1 MFSALFDWLLGA
13 GREAAVFIISMVPL
27 VELRGAVPL
36 GAAAGIPWT
45 TLFPLAIL
53 GNMLP
58 IPLLLVFGEKLLEW
72 AETLPPLKK
81 FAAAYKKKLLSKSS
95 EVTKYARLGLYLF
108 VAVPLPGTGAWSG
121 ALIATLLKMPKT
133 RALLSIFCGVITA
146 GIIKAI
152 PHNES
157 ALVQLCGIP
166 IRKHGTLERGCR
178 VAVLN
183 DFRND
188 VRRSHGCHRYG
199 LRCARGDCSER
210 WGRRKERR

>member
-36 GAAAGIPWT
+36 GAAAGIP
-45 TLFPLAIL
+45 LAIL

-72 AETLPPLKK
+72 AETLPPFKK

-133 RALLSIFCGVITA
+133 RALLCGVITA
-146 GIIKAI
+146 GIIMLIA
-152 PHNES
+152 
-157 ALVQLCGIP
+157 
-166 IRKHGTLERGCR
+166 
-178 VAVLN
+178 
-183 DFRND
+183 
-188 VRRSHGCHRYG
+188 SHGVLG
-199 LRCARGDCSER
+199 VVNML
-210 WGRRKERR
+210 

>member
-58 IPLLLVFGEKLLEW
+58 IPLLLVFGEKLL
-72 AETLPPLKK
+72 
-81 FAAAYKKKLLSKSS
+81 SKSG

-146 GIIKAI
+146 GIIMLIA
-152 PHNES
+152 
-157 ALVQLCGIP
+157 
-166 IRKHGTLERGCR
+166 
-178 VAVLN
+178 
-183 DFRND
+183 
-188 VRRSHGCHRYG
+188 SHGVLG
-199 LRCARGDCSER
+199 VV
-210 WGRRKERR
+210 KMI